1 MKFKRASGV
10 LMHISSLVS
19 NSGIGTLGKEA
30 YEFVDFLK
38 QSGQSYWQIL
48 PICPTSFGDSPY
60 QSFSTFAGNPYFIDL
75 DILAKE
81 GYLAPEDYKN
91 IVWESNE
98 TTVDYPLI
106 FKNRNK
112 VFLKLQQNFKNN
124 IPKDF
129 FDFCAKNSY
138 WLEDYALFM
147 AVKDEFLG
155 KEYTLWDED
164 IKKREQTALNK
175 WRKKCKERIEYYKI
189 LQYFFFKQWFALK
202 EYANKNGIKI
212 IGDLPIYVAADSADV
227 WSNLKNF
234 VLNKDLTPKV
244 VAGCPPDSFSKEG
257 QLWGNPVYNWRY
269 MKFDRY
275 SWWLKRLEA
284 SLKIYDVVRIDHF
297 RGFEGY
303 YTIKYGSKNACNGR
317 WKKGPSI
324 AFWRFVKQ
332 KLGDVPIIAEDLG
345 FLTNGVRKMLK
356 RSGFPGMKVL
366 QFAFSGDMENE
377 YLPHNYK
384 NNCVVYT
391 GTHDNDTLL
400 GWVETLNEK
409 EVEFTKK
416 YLQCSKE
423 EIAEKVMVA
432 AMSSVADLCILTMQ
446 DLIGLDG
453 ESRMNTPSTVGENWK
468 WRMTKEQ
475 KRQELATKLLNYTN
489 IYGRKGKNE

>member
-30 YEFVDFLK
+30 YLFVDFLK
-38 QSGQSYWQIL
+38 KSGQSYWQIL

-75 DILAKE
+75 DILENE
-81 GYLAPEDYKN
+81 GYLKKEDYKN
-91 IVWESNE
+91 ICWETE
-98 TTVDYPLI
+98 KDEVDYSLLYE
-106 FKNRNK
+106 NRNK
-112 VFLKLQQNFKNN
+112 VFLKLQQNFKDKV
-124 IPKDF
+124 PHDF
-129 FDFCAKNSY
+129 SLFCSKNAY

-147 AVKDEFLG
+147 SIKDEFSG
-155 KEYTLWDED
+155 KEYTAWDED
-164 IKKREQTALNK
+164 IKKREENALIK
-175 WRKKCKERIEYYKI
+175 WKNKCKERIEYYKI

-202 EYANKNGIKI
+202 KYANDNGIKI

-227 WSNLKNF
+227 WANPKNF
-234 VLNKDLTPKV
+234 VLNRDLTPKL

-269 MKFDRY
+269 MKFNRY
-275 SWWLKRLEA
+275 SWWLQRLKA
-284 SLKIYDVVRIDHF
+284 SLKIYDVIRIDHF

-303 YTIKYGSKNACNGR
+303 YTIKNGSKNACNGK
-317 WKKGPSI
+317 WKKGPSFS
-324 AFWRFVKQ
+324 FWKFVKNR
-332 KLGDVPIIAEDLG
+332 LGDIPIIAEDLG
-345 FLTNGVRKMLK
+345 FLTNGVRRMLK
-356 RSGFPGMKVL
+356 LSGFPGMKVL

-400 GWVETLNEK
+400 GWVNTLNKSEL
-409 EVEFTKK
+409 EFAKK
-416 YLQCSKE
+416 YLQCSE
-423 EIAEKVMVA
+423 SEIGEKMMLA

-446 DLIGLDG
+446 DLIGLA
-453 ESRMNTPSTVGENWK
+453 SSARMNTPSTVGENWK
-468 WRMTKEQ
+468 WRMLEEQ
-475 KRQELATKLLNYTN
+475 KDIKTAEKLLNYTT
-489 IYGRKGKNE
+489 IYDRKG